1 MRPDGPLGLTSVLRN
16 PLGKKDD
23 MVVGAAGFEPATTC
37 TPCKYAT
44 RLRHA
49 PTNWFACLFDDATI
63 TNFG

>member
-1 MRPDGPLGLTSVLRN
+1 MRPDGPLGLTSVPRN
-16 PLGKKDD
+16 PLGKKED

-49 PTNWFACLFDDATI
+49 PTNGFP
-63 TNFG
+63 